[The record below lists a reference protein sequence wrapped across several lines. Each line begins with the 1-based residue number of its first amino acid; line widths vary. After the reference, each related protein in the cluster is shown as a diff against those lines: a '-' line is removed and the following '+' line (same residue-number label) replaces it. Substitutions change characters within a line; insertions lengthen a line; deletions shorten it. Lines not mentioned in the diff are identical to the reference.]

1 MNNGKSFLKG
11 AFCGALAILLITGIV
26 SCGLRPGRI
35 SVAGEK
41 TVTSDVE
48 RKLSI
53 LNSLIDES
61 YLGDIDKK
69 KLEEGLYE
77 GYIGGLDDPYSVYY
91 DEEETKAFMEATEGE
106 YSGIGAVMTQS
117 KDSGIIVLTHV
128 YKDSPAMKA
137 GLKDEDILYKVE
149 GKEVTGEDLTDVV
162 SRIRGEKG
170 TKVELTVLRGKKN
183 EEVTVVA
190 VRDTIE
196 TQTVQTKMLEGD
208 IGYMAVSEFDS
219 VTYDQYVKGLDTLE
233 GQGMKGLVVDL
244 RGNPGGNLNTVC
256 DILDLMLPKGLIVYT
271 QDKNGEKREMTSD
284 EENKFTHPMVVLVN
298 GNSASASEIY
308 AGAIQDYGL
317 GKIVGTQTYGKGVVQ
332 QIFDLKDGTCVK
344 LTIAEY
350 YTPKGRNINGK
361 GITPDVE
368 EEYELNEKNPEAD
381 NQLEKAVEELKK
393 EL

>member
-1 MNNGKSFLKG
+1 MDNRKSFLKG
-11 AFCGALAILLITGIV
+11 AFCGALAILLVIGVV
-26 SCGLRPGRI
+26 SCGVKANIVSKGN
-35 SVAGEK
+35 K
-41 TVTSDVE
+41 TVTSDTE
-48 RKLSI
+48 QKLSI
-53 LNSLIDES
+53 LRSLIEESFLGEVDE
-61 YLGDIDKK
+61 K
-69 KLEEGLYE
+69 KLKEGLYE

-91 DEEETKAFMEATEGE
+91 DAEDTKAFMESAEGE

-128 YKDSPAMKA
+128 YEGSPAMKA

-149 GKEVTGEDLTDVV
+149 GKEVTGEDLTEVV
-162 SRIRGEKG
+162 SRIRGDKG
-170 TKVELTVLRGKKN
+170 TEVELSVLRGAKR

-196 TQTVQTKMLEGD
+196 TQTVQTRMLEDD
-208 IGYMAVSEFDS
+208 IGYLAVSEFDS
-219 VTYDQYVKGLDTLE
+219 VTYNQYVKGLNDLE
-233 GQGMKGLVVDL
+233 GQGMKALVVDL

-271 QDKNGEKREMTSD
+271 QDKKGEKREMTSD
-284 EENKFTHPMVVLVN
+284 EENQFVLPMTVLVN

-332 QIFDLKDGTCVK
+332 QIFDLRDGTCVK

-350 YTPKGRNINGK
+350 YTPKGRNINGT
-361 GITPDVE
+361 GITPDVKV
-368 EEYELNEKNPEAD
+368 EYEPDEKNPEAD
-381 NQLEKAVEELKK
+381 NQLETAVKELKK
-393 EL
+393 KL